1 MKNQT
6 GARIIVRLLIA
17 FFAFQGFSSC
27 ASRGESAETPA
38 VADDQLAGLEE
49 PKPLEVAPLNPDTP
63 QPLPVNTSPVVEPP
77 TPFIPPKKEI
87 IEKVPSPKKEKA
99 PPAKKEKSAAKKTA
113 DKSTENGIFKTT
125 TKSCAMKSKPNAK
138 SETLTTI
145 PKGRK
150 IWVEK
155 KGAFYKVS
163 RVKGV
168 GYLATSCF

>member
-1 MKNQT
+1 MKNQS
-6 GARIIVRLLIA
+6 GARIIVRILLA
-17 FFAFQGFSSC
+17 FFALQGFSAC
-27 ASRGESAETPA
+27 ASRGDSSEAPA

-49 PKPLEVAPLNPDTP
+49 PKPLDVAPLNPDTP
-63 QPLPVNTSPVVEPP
+63 QPLPVNTSPIVEPIKP
-77 TPFIPPKKEI
+77 LAPA
-87 IEKVPSPKKEKA
+87 IEKMKPA
-99 PPAKKEKSAAKKTA
+99 PKKTA
-113 DKSTENGIFKTT
+113 TEKSEKSEKGIFKTT

-138 SETLTTI
+138 AANLTTI

-155 KGAFYKVS
+155 IGAFYKVS